1 MYHVSINENKSEWQG
16 LRVETKEFFVTQTL
30 HEIKFKETTSA

>member
-1 MYHVSINENKSEWQG
+1 MYHVSVNENKSEWQG
-16 LRVETKEFFVTQTL
+16 HSVQIKEFFVTQTL